1 MVRRT
6 RRRKTRTPTQ
16 MPTMAAMVMRG
27 GSGELGVS
35 EGEELGWAF
44 EVGVLDLLSE
54 LDVLLDGAMDKFV
67 DVLMG
72 VSVDDEVGDCEVVV
86 ADVG

>member
-1 MVRRT
+1 MVRRMRM
-6 RRRKTRTPTQ
+6 RRTRTPTQ

-35 EGEELGWAF
+35 EGEELGWAV
-44 EVGVLDLLSE
+44 EVGMLDLLSE
-54 LDVLLDGAMDKFV
+54 VDVLLDGVMDKSV

-72 VSVDDEVGDCEVVV
+72 VSVDDEAGDCEVVV
-86 ADVG
+86 ADVA

>member
-16 MPTMAAMVMRG
+16 MPTMAVMVMRG

-35 EGEELGWAF
+35 EGEELGWAV
-44 EVGVLDLLSE
+44 EVGVLD
-54 LDVLLDGAMDKFV
+54 
-67 DVLMG
+67 
-72 VSVDDEVGDCEVVV
+72 
-86 ADVG
+86 

>member
-16 MPTMAAMVMRG
+16 MPTMAVMVMRG

-35 EGEELGWAF
+35 EGEELGWAV

-54 LDVLLDGAMDKFV
+54 VDVLLDGVTDKFV

-72 VSVDDEVGDCEVVV
+72 VSVGDEAGDCGVVV
-86 ADVG
+86 ADVD

>member
-1 MVRRT
+1 
-6 RRRKTRTPTQ
+6 

-54 LDVLLDGAMDKFV
+54 LDVLLD
-67 DVLMG
+67 VLMG